1 MLSVVAL
8 VGTAG
13 AACFF
18 CRARVSA
25 REGWEGWKRRVKGPR
40 EVRGVARTWPRQWGV
55 QARGVAWRGRRMGEG
70 LPVMV
75 LTRER
80 GAQEGPRGT
89 QRGQKRDATR
99 GADSAMGATRCKKSL
114 QKAAAWPLRSLSV
127 CLSVCLGATRRAWPS
142 TNYGYWTQ
150 THAAGAPAVSSAR
163 LPCCVLL
170 LVYALCVTEMRK
182 TPPRKKYEHA
192 RPRQWRLSGD
202 EDYLLQGVA
211 R

>member
-80 GAQEGPRGT
+80 GAQKGPRRT

-127 CLSVCLGATRRAWPS
+127 CLSVWGPRDALGRLPTMATGPKHTQQGLLPSPARDFLVACCCWCTRCASPKCERRRRAKNTS
-142 TNYGYWTQ
+142 TRVRG
-150 THAAGAPAVSSAR
+150 
-163 LPCCVLL
+163 
-170 LVYALCVTEMRK
+170 
-182 TPPRKKYEHA
+182 
-192 RPRQWRLSGD
+192 SGD
-202 EDYLLQGVA
+202 
-211 R
+211 